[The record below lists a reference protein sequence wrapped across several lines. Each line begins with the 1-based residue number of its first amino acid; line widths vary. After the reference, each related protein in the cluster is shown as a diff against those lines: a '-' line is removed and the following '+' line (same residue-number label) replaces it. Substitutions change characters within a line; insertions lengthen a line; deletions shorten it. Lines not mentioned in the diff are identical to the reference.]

1 MRKIV
6 LALLFVF
13 YILSPVSSSY
23 VEQKSMGMD
32 VSATNGAYH
41 KLVVEPYDSD
51 SIFSSDAVGMPFDLE
66 GADVQ
71 YVNTTSTAGR
81 EIGRW
86 SLRTNYT
93 PVTVSIKASNLAW
106 DKVSQTIPEDA
117 PDKNIYEKTIGYVLF
132 FPYEYHDS
140 VNDKDVEGF
149 IRVESGQDYSSLN
162 DANCNIGDDKT
173 NPISASGVG
182 AINTGFYPIRFMLK
196 SGQTLREFP
205 VGYYTASVTVTV
217 EGSEL

>member
-1 MRKIV
+1 MRRIV
-6 LALLFVF
+6 LALLLVLS
-13 YILSPVSSSY
+13 ILHPVSSQDY

-71 YVNTTSTAGR
+71 YVDTSSTAGR

-93 PVTVSIKASNLAW
+93 PVTVKIKASNLAW
-106 DKVSQTIPEDA
+106 YDVSQTNSDDTS
-117 PDKNIYEKTIGYVLF
+117 DKSDSDKTIGYVIF

-140 VNDKDVEGF
+140 VGNKYFEGF
-149 IRVESGQDYSSLN
+149 IRVESGKDYSSLN
-162 DANCNIGDDKT
+162 DANCNSGYDKT

-182 AINTGFYPIRFMLK
+182 AINTGFYPIRFMLQ
-196 SGQTLREFP
+196 SVQDFTDYP

-217 EGSEL
+217 EGEL

>member
-6 LALLFVF
+6 LTLLLAFSALH
-13 YILSPVSSSY
+13 PVSSY

-71 YVNTTSTAGR
+71 YVGTTSTAGR

-93 PVTVSIKASNLAW
+93 PVTVKIKASNLAW
-106 DKVSQTIPEDA
+106 YEVSQTNSDDA
-117 PDKNIYEKTIGYVLF
+117 SDKSDSDKTIGYVLF

-182 AINTGFYPIRFMLK
+182 AINTGFYPIRFMLQ
-196 SGQTLREFP
+196 SGQDFTDYP

>member
-6 LALLFVF
+6 LALLLVF
-13 YILSPVSSSY
+13 SVLHPVSSY

-117 PDKNIYEKTIGYVLF
+117 PDDKTIGYVLF

-196 SGQTLREFP
+196 SGQDFTGFP

>member
-13 YILSPVSSSY
+13 YVLSPVSSSY

-106 DKVSQTIPEDA
+106 DRVSQKIPEDA
-117 PDKNIYEKTIGYVLF
+117 PDKSIYDKTIKYVLF

-140 VNDKDVEGF
+140 LNDKDVEGF

-162 DANCNIGDDKT
+162 DANCNIGDDTT

-196 SGQTLREFP
+196 SGQTLSEFP

-217 EGSEL
+217 EGQEL